1 MTVVSLGLMAGG
13 TALVTWPAEAK
24 TWVGPKA
31 DPEVDP
37 MQDLDEFENRVLGA
51 VNKARVA
58 AGLKKVRVF
67 QSCVDGY
74 SERWARRIKKT
85 GELAHRDQMKVLA
98 GCDLTWTGEALV
110 RGAGLTPKVAVDAW
124 LRSPSHRAVLMKKRA
139 RWAGVGVRIDGQGR
153 VVGVL
158 NFGDPSS
165 GRNGAADRCRWVTP
179 IRHVVP
185 RRPTHSTRKAATAL
199 R

>member
-1 MTVVSLGLMAGG
+1 MRQLGRAVSVTTVSLGLMAGG
-13 TALVTWPAEAK
+13 TALVTGPAEAK
-24 TWVGPKA
+24 TWIGPKA

-51 VNKARVA
+51 VNRARVA

-85 GELAHRDQMKVLA
+85 GELAHRDQTKVLA
-98 GCDLTWTGEALV
+98 GCDLAWAGETLV
-110 RGAGLTPKVAVDAW
+110 RGAGLTPKVAVGAW
-124 LRSPSHRAVLMKKRA
+124 LASPSHRAVLMKERA
-139 RWAGVGVRIDGQGR
+139 RWAGIAIRVDPQGR

-158 NFGDPSS
+158 NFGDPS
-165 GRNGAADRCRWVTP
+165 
-179 IRHVVP
+179 
-185 RRPTHSTRKAATAL
+185 
-199 R
+199 